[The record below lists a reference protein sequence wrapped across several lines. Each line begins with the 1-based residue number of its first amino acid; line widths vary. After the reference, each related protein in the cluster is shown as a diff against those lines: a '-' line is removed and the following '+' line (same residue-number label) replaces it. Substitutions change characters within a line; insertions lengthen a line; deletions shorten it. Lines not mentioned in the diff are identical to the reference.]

1 MASLGFPA
9 VQGTRYEAFKVFQ
22 KFTLMC
28 ATGKE
33 RSPISVERQKD
44 VANGGISKAQL
55 QAVTSTALHHPYFTD
70 EEMGAQETFNDFPRT
85 PALQLVTAEQILTP
99 KPRPLAPAPAWALPP
114 GHCLVA
120 VGRIQMWDAGGVSRS
135 MLSCC
140 GLNYGAQ
147 GTGTLP
153 HLFLPLEL
161 SSGLVR
167 KSCLVGI

>member
-1 MASLGFPA
+1 
-9 VQGTRYEAFKVFQ
+9 
-22 KFTLMC
+22 
-28 ATGKE
+28 
-33 RSPISVERQKD
+33 
-44 VANGGISKAQL
+44 
-55 QAVTSTALHHPYFTD
+55 
-70 EEMGAQETFNDFPRT
+70 
-85 PALQLVTAEQILTP
+85 
-99 KPRPLAPAPAWALPP
+99 
-114 GHCLVA
+114 
-120 VGRIQMWDAGGVSRS
+120 MWDAGGVSRS